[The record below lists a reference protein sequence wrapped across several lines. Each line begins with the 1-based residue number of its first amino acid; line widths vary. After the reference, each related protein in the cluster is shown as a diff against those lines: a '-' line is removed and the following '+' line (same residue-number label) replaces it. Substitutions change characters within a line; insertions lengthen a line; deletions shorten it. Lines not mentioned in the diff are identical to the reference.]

1 LSGSVRKCTEM
12 GRPLPSV
19 SINGSSG
26 YVTSSAA
33 ACTHVLS
40 FACFKL
46 SRNFSPIAVVDA
58 AVSPPS
64 SASVCTRRPCQQTPL
79 SRSQGSSPVVHARA
93 SGELVVLRRRGG
105 AVQGEGRSLVEP
117 SPSSRALPIHHPQP
131 SHIATICLHRP
142 EPPPTPPH
150 AIITTRGART
160 GSFWRFDGR
169 PSFSGAAAPVALRF
183 AALSMLGIRR
193 RVD

>member
-1 LSGSVRKCTEM
+1 MSGSVRKCTEM

-64 SASVCTRRPCQQTPL
+64 SASVCTRRPCQQ
-79 SRSQGSSPVVHARA
+79 SSPSPFLSPSAPLRVYMGARRW
-93 SGELVVLRRRGG
+93 SSWCCGGVEGQRRVKG
-105 AVQGEGRSLVEP
+105 GRSSNQVRR
-117 SPSSRALPIHHPQP
+117 RALPIHGPQP
-131 SHIATICLHRP
+131 CRLATISLNRP

-150 AIITTRGART
+150 ATVTTWVHVPAVSGAST
-160 GSFWRFDGR
+160 ADPRFPAQQR
-169 PSFSGAAAPVALRF
+169 PSLCASQRSPCWEFVVA
-183 AALSMLGIRR
+183 
-193 RVD
+193 